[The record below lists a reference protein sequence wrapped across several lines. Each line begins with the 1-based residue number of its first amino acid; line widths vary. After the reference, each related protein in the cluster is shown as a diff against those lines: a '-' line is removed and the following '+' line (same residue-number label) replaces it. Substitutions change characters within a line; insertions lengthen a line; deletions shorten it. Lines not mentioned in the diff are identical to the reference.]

1 MVWVGGTQYFDNGAF
16 GATINFRDIIA
27 RPFSSHLQ
35 ALEVKAPA
43 VNNRS
48 GSPGRL
54 DGGIKHRVHMR
65 VYFQLAKAGF

>member
-1 MVWVGGTQYFDNGAF
+1 
-16 GATINFRDIIA
+16 
-27 RPFSSHLQ
+27 LQ
-35 ALEVKAPA
+35 ALEVKARA